1 MSSNFHCKM
10 QDQSRHLVPVSFFQF
25 QLLLRLVSIHPKTFP
40 ISKIHRLIFPNI
52 WSEVSWRQ
60 IFITKICSFLHK
72 KFYWVVYN
80 LPLSKFC
87 ETFLSM
93 ESWCIDHLD
102 LSIPK
107 KIAIF
112 LKAHQLFCFDV
123 NNRTQERVHRQMIAN
138 MFGVRVVSFQ

>member
-60 IFITKICSFLHK
+60 IFITKIWSFLHK
-72 KFYWVVYN
+72 NFIGWYIIYLCRNFVR
-80 LPLSKFC
+80 LSWAWSLDALIIL
-87 ETFLSM
+87 TFRS
-93 ESWCIDHLD
+93 
-102 LSIPK
+102 PK
-107 KIAIF
+107 KSRFSWKLISSFALTWITELRNVF
-112 LKAHQLFCFDV
+112 IVKWL
-123 NNRTQERVHRQMIAN
+123 RTCSEFV
-138 MFGVRVVSFQ
+138 